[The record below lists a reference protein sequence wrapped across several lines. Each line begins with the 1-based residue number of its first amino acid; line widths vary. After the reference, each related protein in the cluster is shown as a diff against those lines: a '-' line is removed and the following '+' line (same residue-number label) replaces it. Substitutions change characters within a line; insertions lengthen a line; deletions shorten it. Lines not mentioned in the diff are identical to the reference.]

1 MLKDNFISGSFC
13 QMTSLVKRIVL
24 GLVVL
29 FISSV
34 QVYAGVITIN
44 RSGSGSMSNQGF
56 NNGNLSINNY
66 LAGVVGAQDFRNHF
80 DFLIPEST
88 DSIISATLSLKN
100 NFTLGSSHTGG
111 TNTYTISKLGS
122 FGSYTYSQIGQGTTY
137 GSVDISSVGTV
148 LVTLNAAA
156 ISDILAAKGGTFSLG
171 GVITGGG
178 SDFGFSG
185 TGGAGD
191 VQLTLNTAP
200 PVPEP
205 TSMAI
210 FGLGALGM
218 AYRARRK
225 AKAKA

>member
-1 MLKDNFISGSFC
+1 
-13 QMTSLVKRIVL
+13 MTSLVKRIVL

-29 FISSV
+29 VISSA
-34 QVYAGVITIN
+34 QSDAGVITIN

-56 NNGNLSINNY
+56 DNGNLAGTNY
-66 LAGVVGAQDFRNHF
+66 LAGLVGAQDFRNHF
-80 DFLIPEST
+80 DFLIPEFT
-88 DSIISATLSLKN
+88 DTIISATLSLKN
-100 NFTLGSSHTGG
+100 NFTPGPSHTGG

-122 FGSYTYSQIGQGTTY
+122 YGSYSYSDIGQGTNY
-137 GSVDISSVGTV
+137 GSVNISSVGTV

-156 ISDILAAKGGTFSLG
+156 ISDILAEKGGAFRVG

-178 SDFGFSG
+178 SDFGWSG
-185 TGGAGD
+185 SGVVGD

-200 PVPEP
+200 ATVPEP

-225 AKAKA
+225 AKAKQA